1 MSALTWEYVPLDES
15 GEVKL
20 LTWRASSFYEADEG
34 ATVCY
39 WEIRVNRHGL
49 FLIDCTDYAM
59 VDGERA
65 AHGSNEQFVTLDHAK
80 AFCEHLEASL
90 QRDLERDGFD
100 VVPALQRREARNGK
114 LVPA

>member
-1 MSALTWEYVPLDES
+1 MSSVLTFQFVPIDES
-15 GEVKL
+15 GEVDQLK
-20 LTWRASSFYEADEG
+20 WQAIIFYESEPDA
-34 ATVCY
+34 VCY
-39 WEIRVNRHGL
+39 WEIYCARHGL

-90 QRDLERDGFD
+90 QRDLERNGFD
-100 VVPALQRREARNGK
+100 VVPALQKREQRNKG
-114 LVPA
+114 LIPA